1 MPLNFT
7 KNQTLVLEIFFNDPD
22 RPRYLRQIAQLL
34 KKQPGVFQREINKLE
49 DNGLLESY
57 FEGNRRFFKLN
68 KNYPLYQEIKSIFFK
83 TLGIKGLLKAEM
95 KKINGIKEAFIYGS
109 FARGEE
115 KGSSDVDVFIVGSV
129 REDTIIDLLNK
140 LERKIN
146 REINYVLM
154 TEQEFKKKMAA
165 KNSFLLNI
173 MKLKKIKIV

>member
-1 MPLNFT
+1 
-7 KNQTLVLEIFFNDPD
+7 
-22 RPRYLRQIAQLL
+22 
-34 KKQPGVFQREINKLE
+34 
-49 DNGLLESY
+49 
-57 FEGNRRFFKLN
+57 
-68 KNYPLYQEIKSIFFK
+68 
-83 TLGIKGLLKAEM
+83 M

-115 KGSSDVDVFIVGSV
+115 KGSSDVDIFIVGSV

-173 MKLKKIKIV
+173 MKLKKIKIK

>member
-1 MPLNFT
+1 
-7 KNQTLVLEIFFNDPD
+7 
-22 RPRYLRQIAQLL
+22 
-34 KKQPGVFQREINKLE
+34 
-49 DNGLLESY
+49 
-57 FEGNRRFFKLN
+57 
-68 KNYPLYQEIKSIFFK
+68 
-83 TLGIKGLLKAEM
+83 M

-115 KGSSDVDVFIVGSV
+115 KGSSDVDIFIVGSV

-173 MKLKKIKIV
+173 MKLKK

>member
-1 MPLNFT
+1 
-7 KNQTLVLEIFFNDPD
+7 
-22 RPRYLRQIAQLL
+22 
-34 KKQPGVFQREINKLE
+34 
-49 DNGLLESY
+49 
-57 FEGNRRFFKLN
+57 
-68 KNYPLYQEIKSIFFK
+68 
-83 TLGIKGLLKAEM
+83 M

-115 KGSSDVDVFIVGSV
+115 KGSSDVDIFIVGSV

-173 MKLKKIKIV
+173 MKLKKIKII